1 VRKPIPLDLLIQLNS
16 LANFTAALDDL
27 HIVRTHALNSI
38 SVSRDLGQF
47 EWASSTIFAQWS
59 NFVRPSFWRMLFD
72 IVRFNTFAIDVLLP
86 DREGPMESIGD
97 YLERE
102 RYSKQFRTDYLLPV
116 TASVWANDVEQCRQ
130 EFPVGT
136 LIRFM

>member
-1 VRKPIPLDLLIQLNS
+1 
-16 LANFTAALDDL
+16 
-27 HIVRTHALNSI
+27 
-38 SVSRDLGQF
+38 
-47 EWASSTIFAQWS
+47 
-59 NFVRPSFWRMLFD
+59 MLFD
-72 IVRFNTFAIDVLLP
+72 IVRFNTFAVDILLP
-86 DREGPMESIGD
+86 NSEGPMESIGD

-130 EFPVGT
+130 DFPVGT